1 MAKAVRET
9 ALPGIIVVRVVN
21 MPNNQGRLR
30 VALCTEA
37 QWLGSIWSAVV
48 AVPASGGAQVVTLQG
63 IAPGT
68 YGVMVHHDINGD
80 GVINRDRLGRPTEGI
95 GFSRDAPM
103 LFGPPRFKDA
113 CFTYKGGDMALDVA
127 LRFGPRR

>member
-1 MAKAVRET
+1 MA
-9 ALPGIIVVRVVN
+9 
-21 MPNNQGRLR
+21 GRRLDR
-30 VALCTEA
+30 GCR
-37 QWLGSIWSAVV
+37 SA
-48 AVPASGGAQVVTLQG
+48 GAQAVTLEG
-63 IAPGT
+63 VPPGR
-68 YGVMVHHDINGD
+68 YAVMVHHDVNAD

-113 CFTYKGGDMALDVA
+113 SFTYSGGTMTMDVS

>member
-1 MAKAVRET
+1 M
-9 ALPGIIVVRVVN
+9 PGTIVVRVVN
-21 MPNNQGRLR
+21 MPNNAGRLR
-30 VALCTEA
+30 VAVCSET
-37 QWLGSIWSAVV
+37 QWLGAERTAVV
-48 AVPASGGAQVVTLQG
+48 AVQAVAGAQSVTLEG
-63 IAPGT
+63 VAPGS

-80 GVINRDRLGRPTEGI
+80 GVINRDRLGRPLEGI

-113 CFTYKGGDMALDVA
+113 CFDYRGGDMRMDIS